1 MSDNSGAENRGVKS
15 RLRGTINR
23 RCSRSGSDYFLNHEA
38 AQRLEARLDLVRIS
52 PHLVVSSG
60 MGNNDLPS
68 RYKGS
73 TQFVHIDF
81 SEMRLSAQP
90 RRGRLAEWMGKAQK
104 RLCGDLSALPLKT
117 GVADMVFSNLDLPF
131 FRECGEVALVL
142 SEAFRVLKPGG
153 LFIFSSF
160 GPDTLQ
166 AVAPRSENVIF
177 RPASHLDMHDLGDML
192 VERGFGDPV
201 MEVENLVVNYAD
213 PARLMDDLKV
223 QGSCLF
229 APPDRKGLGGKK
241 KWLQQISVANNETPS
256 VGLDVKV
263 EMVFGHAWK
272 PLERLSPKGRRVI
285 DIRS

>member
-1 MSDNSGAENRGVKS
+1 MSDNLGAENRDAKR
-15 RLRGTINR
+15 RLRGTMNR

-60 MGNNDLPS
+60 MGKNDLPS
-68 RYKGS
+68 RYRVS
-73 TQFVHIDF
+73 TQFVRIDC
-81 SEMRLSAQP
+81 SEMRLSAEP
-90 RRGRLAEWMGKAQK
+90 RRGRLAEWMGKSQR
-104 RLCGDLSALPLKT
+104 RLCGDLSALPLRT
-117 GVADMVFSNLDLPF
+117 RVADMVFSNLDLPF
-131 FRECGEVALVL
+131 FSECGEVALAL
-142 SEAFRVLKPGG
+142 SEVFRVLKPGG

-166 AVAPRSENVIF
+166 GVAPRSEDVIL
-177 RPASHLDMHDLGDML
+177 RSASHLDMHDLGDML

-213 PARLMDDLKV
+213 PARLLDDLKC
-223 QGSCLF
+223 QGSCLS
-229 APPDRKGLGGKK
+229 AAPDRKGLGGKK
-241 KWLQQISVANNETPS
+241 KWLRQISAASGETLFT
-256 VGLDVKV
+256 GLDVKV

-272 PLERLSPKGRRVI
+272 PPDRLSPKGRRVI